1 MSLKVKYN
9 GNSEHFEIDLGAS
22 GIVYETPERVLEC
35 RDAAMPVRQ
44 TARVAKA
51 NPGLWVA
58 YERCADGEWKPKVVS
73 L

>member
-9 GNSEHFEIDLGAS
+9 EGSAHFEIDLGAS
-22 GIVYETPERVLEC
+22 GICYASPEEVIER

-51 NPGLWVA
+51 NPGLWVEYQNA
-58 YERCADGEWKPKVVS
+58 GGGAWKPVV